1 MHTRN
6 NLESQNASH
15 GREPSI
21 DPLRASQVWV
31 RRTLLCSDIV
41 GYTGL
46 LSRLGDR
53 PALHVVRR
61 HDAIVRSYAASHG
74 GQVLELRGDSFL
86 VGFGSPSDALACAVD
101 VQRELAADR
110 AAHPDG
116 GVRVRIGVHTGEFLI
131 ERGRYFGLEVV
142 VPFRLCDAAGADQ
155 ILVSHPGD
163 GATEASTAGARDF
176 ALHGIP
182 RPVRAVEVD
191 WQPAP
196 AAPAPGVAPAP
207 LRAVAGR

>member
-1 MHTRN
+1 MHTHN
-6 NLESQNASH
+6 AVQSLES
-15 GREPSI
+15 SI

-61 HDAIVRSYAASHG
+61 HDAIVRACSAAHG

-86 VGFGSPSDALACAVD
+86 VSFARPSDALACAIG

-110 AAHPDG
+110 AYHPDG

-155 ILVSHPGD
+155 ILVSGAGD
-163 GATEASTAGARDF
+163 GAVDEPSAALDLV
-176 ALHGIP
+176 LHGIP
-182 RPVRAVEVD
+182 RPVRAVAVD
-191 WQPAP
+191 WQAAAP
-196 AAPAPGVAPAP
+196 AAPVPGDAFAP
-207 LRAVAGR
+207 LCAVAGR